1 MELEQQ
7 ILTQN
12 ECYQE
17 KRPLKPK
24 GVMVHSTGVAQPDP
38 MVFVRRWNGPDV
50 AGLAR
55 WNRNQRAQR
64 QRHPSGV
71 RVL

>member
-50 AGLAR
+50 QKCVHAFVG
-55 WNRNQRAQR
+55 QD
-64 QRHPSGV
+64 
-71 RVL
+71 RVIQTDRKSVV